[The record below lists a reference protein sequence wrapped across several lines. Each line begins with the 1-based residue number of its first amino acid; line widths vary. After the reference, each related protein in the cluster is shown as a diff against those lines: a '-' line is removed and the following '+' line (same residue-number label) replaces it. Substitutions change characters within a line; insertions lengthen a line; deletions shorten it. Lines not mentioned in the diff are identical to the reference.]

1 MSIDIRGYHDAR
13 IEFYDLGEDG
23 YLESTTYPKKNTLY
37 FGAEVETDDPNG
49 DYNLDDEDDPD
60 SERSPAWNTDELE
73 RDLNR
78 IDFFEYFTPTHDGSL
93 ENGAEFVSDAFTLDA
108 WHHIQDVVSK
118 GFRHLRDSGLRA
130 HDTTTCGLHVHVSRN
145 FFTSE
150 FALSNLVIFVER
162 NWNDLTVFARR
173 KESSYARRPLNTGT
187 CSIDKKDFDS
197 YIVKQD
203 GKLYEKMGRE
213 RYAAVNL
220 RNTETI
226 EFRFFRGTLNPETF
240 YATLQFISN
249 LIHLMNEI
257 TMLQACTTDIYD
269 IFKYQ
274 EYPELKAYALKRKF
288 GLNEEATSSTF
299 KE

>member
-13 IEFYDLGEDG
+13 IEFYDLGEDD

-37 FGAEVETDDPNG
+37 FGAEVETDDPG
-49 DYNLDDEDDPD
+49 GERTYEDEDDHD
-60 SERSPAWNTDELE
+60 SESYPAWNTDELE

-78 IDFFEYFTPTHDGSL
+78 INFFEYFTPTHDGSL

-108 WHHIQDVVSK
+108 WHHIQDVV
-118 GFRHLRDSGLRA
+118 L
-130 HDTTTCGLHVHVSRN
+130 
-145 FFTSE
+145 
-150 FALSNLVIFVER
+150 ER
-162 NWNDLTVFARR
+162 NWDDLTVFARR
-173 KESSYARRPLNTGT
+173 KESTYARRPLNTGT
-187 CSIDKKDFDS
+187 CSIGKEDFDS

-269 IFKYQ
+269 VFKYQ

-288 GLNEEATSSTF
+288 GLNKEATSSTF